1 MNTNN
6 VFIVGKHLECT
17 EAEVYEGLYKLK
29 DSLKSCFQ
37 AFAIVPSSEEVD
49 RVLHKLAKDLFN
61 LPIQMIFEEWSF
73 SAVSFDNIYSDTI
86 CYFMS
91 NYGKQYRSEHFKI
104 G

>member
-1 MNTNN
+1 MNIDN
-6 VFIVGKHLECT
+6 VFIIGKHIECT
-17 EAEVYEGLYKLK
+17 ENEVYAGLCKLK
-29 DSLKSCFQ
+29 DSLMSCFQ
-37 AFAIVPSSEEVD
+37 AFAIVPSAEALD

-61 LPIQMIFEEWSF
+61 LRVQMVFEEWGF

-91 NYGKQYRSEHFKI
+91 QYGKQYRSEHFKI